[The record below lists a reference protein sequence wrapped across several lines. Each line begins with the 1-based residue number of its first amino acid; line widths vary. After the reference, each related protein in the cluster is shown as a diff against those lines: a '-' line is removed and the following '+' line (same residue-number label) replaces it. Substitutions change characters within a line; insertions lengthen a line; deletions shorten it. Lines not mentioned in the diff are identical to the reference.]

1 MVEYSDK
8 VMEHG
13 SVVKMVEYLDK
24 VMEQSKVV
32 VTVLTEVVLM
42 E

>member
-32 VTVLTEVVLM
+32 AMAKIRVVLM